1 METTN
6 ISMNKENVKRK
17 KERKNTCY
25 VHTMKYYS
33 VFKKKELL
41 PSVTPWVDLEDIM
54 LSEMS

>member
-1 METTN
+1 
-6 ISMNKENVKRK
+6 MNKENVKRK

-41 PSVTPWVDLEDIM
+41 PSVTPWVGLEDIM